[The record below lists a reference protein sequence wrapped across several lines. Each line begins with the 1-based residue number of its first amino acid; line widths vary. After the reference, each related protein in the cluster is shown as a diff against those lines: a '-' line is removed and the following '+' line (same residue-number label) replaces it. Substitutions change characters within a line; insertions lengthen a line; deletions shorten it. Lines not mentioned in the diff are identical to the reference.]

1 MNKNLDKH
9 YENIS
14 KLYLRLKGYVVTNLI
29 LHSEKSGNLKTELDI
44 LGIRMPFHLQENR
57 QVNLFDYLESS
68 KENIEI
74 IIADVK
80 NTKNIDNVKFNDG
93 LRKDDLSIKE
103 LIDWIGISNENN
115 GKYLNSGLI
124 HQKESFGARAIVYD
138 LYSVDLT

>member
-74 IIADVK
+74 IIV
-80 NTKNIDNVKFNDG
+80 NDG
-93 LRKDDLSIKE
+93 SPDNSLKICKKYAKKE
-103 LIDWIGISNENN
+103 LYGYI
-115 GKYLNSGLI
+115 L
-124 HQKESFGARAIVYD
+124 AREECGTN
-138 LYSVDLT
+138 LEKCT